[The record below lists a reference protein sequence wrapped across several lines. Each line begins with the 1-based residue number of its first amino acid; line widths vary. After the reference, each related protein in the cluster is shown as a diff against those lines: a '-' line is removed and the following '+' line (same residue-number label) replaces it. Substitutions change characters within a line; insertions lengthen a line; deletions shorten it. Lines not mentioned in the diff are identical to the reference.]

1 MAIFSNKNQSKN
13 RFFRKLWLD
22 KILIIIFGILII
34 LAFNFFQKEIKTFFY
49 TISSPIQKSLW
60 QTGDVIS
67 DFFGGMVKTK
77 DQNKENEELRLK
89 IQELSGEKAELKDL
103 EQENKILREALRIG
117 LQKDFK
123 LSLAEVISKDISQDF
138 VLINKGSRDGIL
150 KDMPAITQQKV
161 LCGKVSEVYEKFS
174 RVMLLSDKKNSF
186 DVKIMDKEIYGLIKG
201 EGNLRLFLDFIPQGE
216 DLREG
221 DLVVTTQLS
230 KIFPKGLLVGQVKEV
245 LKGDIESFQQAEIE
259 STFKIKD
266 GQILFIILDY

>member
-103 EQENKILREALRIG
+103 EQENEILREALRIG

-186 DVKIMDKEIYGLIKG
+186 DVKIMDKEIYGLIEG